1 MFNTP
6 TIRVFTCLIFMKFI
20 LKNLQ
25 IIVLTF
31 FFVGA
36 PLVSWYYLRSGMMY
50 RKERLSDLKK
60 IGKIDVNQ
68 ITFLNPENKDSI
80 DSKVIVVVKADQN
93 NVLDPNSTI
102 AKIYSQFK
110 EVPTF
115 RLLLLDSLIPTSKL
129 PNNIIQIKEI
139 NNPIIAKIITQNM
152 GFLINMKNEIVN
164 QYDLNDK
171 IKVEGMIEH
180 IAMIMPLKSTKEVIE
195 RKVNEK

>member
-1 MFNTP
+1 
-6 TIRVFTCLIFMKFI
+6 
-20 LKNLQ
+20 
-25 IIVLTF
+25 
-31 FFVGA
+31 
-36 PLVSWYYLRSGMMY
+36 MMY

-129 PNNIIQIKEI
+129 PN
-139 NNPIIAKIITQNM
+139 IITQNM